1 MHGNLYRCLD
11 VVEKPG
17 PISSAMPS
25 EVDGRVS
32 SVSWLASR
40 TDKTRPARQKHTVG
54 NPRTAEE
61 PESSQC
67 GISHTPD
74 NGCPL
79 LVDPPFLRNK
89 RLITPAEMQGCDA
102 TRTRLVG
109 ASWWLTRGLG
119 SKGRVSPLVK
129 QAEGQKCRA
138 AADLLP
144 DRKGCKPVCRACR
157 ACRAL
162 DQDEPAPAV
171 HSRRSPSSTPRPA
184 ECGGPFRLVLAGSQL
199 AGSSTDFAAAARR
212 VGDFDALVEINVD
225 GGGRRPRQ
233 REAPWGPPR
242 VLTNRFCG
250 KISSTLSISKS
261 SLATPPRPALTL
273 VPRAAAGM
281 DLELDSRT

>member
-1 MHGNLYRCLD
+1 M
-11 VVEKPG
+11 PG

-25 EVDGRVS
+25 EVDHPQHRPKATGLVS
-32 SVSWLASR
+32 SVSWLVSP
-40 TDKTRPARQKHTVG
+40 TDKTRPTQQKHTLG
-54 NPRTAEE
+54 NPRTAED

-171 HSRRSPSSTPRPA
+171 HSRRSLSSTPRPA
-184 ECGGPFRLVLAGSQL
+184 ECGGAFRLVLAGSQL
-199 AGSSTDFAAAARR
+199 AGSLGAAQTSRPLPAGLVILMRSSKLTSMGAA
-212 VGDFDALVEINVD
+212 
-225 GGGRRPRQ
+225 GGHVN
-233 REAPWGPPR
+233 AKPP
-242 VLTNRFCG
+242 G
-250 KISSTLSISKS
+250 
-261 SLATPPRPALTL
+261 ARPAF
-273 VPRAAAGM
+273 
-281 DLELDSRT
+281 